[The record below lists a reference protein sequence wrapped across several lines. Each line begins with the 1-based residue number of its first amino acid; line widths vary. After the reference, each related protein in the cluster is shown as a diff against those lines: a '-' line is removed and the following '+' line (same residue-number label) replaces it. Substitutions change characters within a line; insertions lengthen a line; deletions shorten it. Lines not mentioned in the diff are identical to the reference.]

1 MNDRR
6 LLGYSRVCFS
16 LLLVGLHSLCAQD
29 FEPIRDSIRA
39 QMVQGNVPSI
49 AVAVAKGDKIL
60 WEEGFGWADREKRVP
75 ADANTMYS
83 LASISKPLTA
93 TALMTLVKAGK
104 IDLDSPINDYLGTS
118 KLRARIGDAQQAT
131 VRRVANHS
139 SGLPE
144 YCQFFYENEQWR
156 PPSPDETIRKFGNL
170 VAIPGEHFEYSNLGY
185 GVLSYVISRVS
196 GKTFADYMREE
207 VFLKLGMTRTSVNTP
222 PDLAAFQ
229 AVRYDGEDLVPIVPY
244 VTDHD
249 GASAIYSSVHDM
261 IRFGMFQLKAHL
273 PDQVAILPDSMID
286 AMQVPTMPEWPGA
299 GYGIGWERKTLSG
312 YTIVSHSGGMPGVG
326 TWLRLV
332 PSEKLAVV
340 VLCNEDG
347 YLAHAVSDEI
357 MAAMLPNWKLPA
369 SKNSPPPSPFV
380 PPHEL
385 LGTWRGKVS
394 TYDAD
399 IPLVMTVMV
408 SGEVEVELGDQLKT
422 LLNNPRFVDGF
433 LRGNL
438 TGSIGIQEASRRP
451 YQLSLN
457 LKLRNGNTLNG
468 AVSAETDDSGTM
480 ADYNMPSSSVGQPWP
495 ARVEKATFVLTQWC
509 ELSKE

>member
-1 MNDRR
+1 M
-6 LLGYSRVCFS
+6 
-16 LLLVGLHSLCAQD
+16 
-29 FEPIRDSIRA
+29 
-39 QMVQGNVPSI
+39 
-49 AVAVAKGDKIL
+49 
-60 WEEGFGWADREKRVP
+60 
-75 ADANTMYS
+75 
-83 LASISKPLTA
+83 
-93 TALMTLVKAGK
+93 
-104 IDLDSPINDYLGTS
+104 
-118 KLRARIGDAQQAT
+118 
-131 VRRVANHS
+131 
-139 SGLPE
+139 
-144 YCQFFYENEQWR
+144 
-156 PPSPDETIRKFGNL
+156 
-170 VAIPGEHFEYSNLGY
+170 
-185 GVLSYVISRVS
+185 
-196 GKTFADYMREE
+196 
-207 VFLKLGMTRTSVNTP
+207 
-222 PDLAAFQ
+222 
-229 AVRYDGEDLVPIVPY
+229 
-244 VTDHD
+244 
-249 GASAIYSSVHDM
+249 
-261 IRFGMFQLKAHL
+261 
-273 PDQVAILPDSMID
+273 
-286 AMQVPTMPEWPGA
+286 
-299 GYGIGWERKTLSG
+299 
-312 YTIVSHSGGMPGVG
+312 G

-357 MAAMLPNWKLPA
+357 MASMLPNWKLPA

-480 ADYNMPSSSVGQPWP
+480 ADYNMPSSSVSQPWP